1 MATITD
7 DKLIMFDL
15 VDQAFPVKSLG
26 EPGYSAKANLDA
38 RDNRRKLKITIARM

>member
-7 DKLIMFDL
+7 DKFLMMML
-15 VDQAFPVKSLG
+15 VDLAYPILRVEDK
-26 EPGYSAKANLDA
+26 GYSAKVNLDA